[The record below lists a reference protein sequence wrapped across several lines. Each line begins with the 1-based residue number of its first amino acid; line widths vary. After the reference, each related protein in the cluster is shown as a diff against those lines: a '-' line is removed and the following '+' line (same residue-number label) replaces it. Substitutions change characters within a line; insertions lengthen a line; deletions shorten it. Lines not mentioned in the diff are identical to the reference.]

1 MHIKLK
7 NKYMKKILIFV
18 IGIYTILYVILYTIG
33 FVYEIPD
40 NTLFIDIMKVGF
52 VLWVS
57 LLLITGFMWIWSELT
72 SNN

>member
-1 MHIKLK
+1 
-7 NKYMKKILIFV
+7 MKKILIFV